1 MADDFWSR
9 KRKEE
14 EEEERRAQED
24 REREE
29 ALQKRRRSQ
38 FGGSGPPP
46 VEGEAPAGPESGRL
60 DSLILQAGPLIE
72 VVNQLY
78 IRYGTGEQARPPLE
92 QRQRL
97 DTMIILM
104 QNLAKHSAAD
114 RFRFSTINQSYTT
127 HRSRWE
133 KLIQDIETGKIRRV
147 VKNRG

>member
-14 EEEERRAQED
+14 EEEERRALED

-29 ALQKRRRSQ
+29 AMQKKRRAQ
-38 FGGSGPPP
+38 AGASG
-46 VEGEAPAGPESGRL
+46 APTTEDMARGPESERL

-72 VVNQLY
+72 QVNQLY
-78 IRYGTGEQARPPLE
+78 IRYGTGEQSRPPLE

-104 QNLAKHSAAD
+104 QNLAKHTPSD
-114 RFRFSTINQSYTT
+114 RFRFSTVNQSYAT

-133 KLIQDIETGKIRRV
+133 KLLQDIETGKVRRV
-147 VKNRG
+147 VKSRG